1 MDELQLDF
9 SRPKFDLVISPPVM
23 NAAGILGYAPQSS
36 DLVNF
41 EQLGAFVTNPVS
53 LHPRTPARG
62 RISQPFP
69 GGFLLHSGYPNPGL
83 RKVIKQYAT
92 RWERSP
98 LPVIVHLLV
107 HQVDDVQAMITQLEG
122 REGLTGIELGIPPDC
137 ELSQA
142 VEMVQAAVGELPLI
156 VRVPMERAVEF
167 AGVLAASSLAAI
179 SLAPPRG
186 AVLNQQGQAVRGR
199 LFGPAVFP
207 FALAAAGDVIDMG
220 VPLFASGGIYQ
231 RQQVDA
237 LLELGAMGVQL
248 DAVLWGL
255 GKMEG
260 WEWR

>member
-1 MDELQLDF
+1 MVKSVKKANAPLQRPTQAERTAKAEEKMVNATIELLNTDGLAGTTLIAIGESAGY
-9 SRPKFDLVISPPVM
+9 SRGLASHHFGSK
-23 NAAGILGYAPQSS
+23 
-36 DLVNF
+36 
-41 EQLGAFVTNPVS
+41 
-53 LHPRTPARG
+53 
-62 RISQPFP
+62 
-69 GGFLLHSGYPNPGL
+69 SGL
-83 RKVIKQYAT
+83 FRKVL
-92 RWERSP
+92 R
-98 LPVIVHLLV
+98 HLTAVWTEELESN
-107 HQVDDVQAMITQLEG
+107 LEG
-122 REGLTGIELGIPPDC
+122 REGLTVIELGIPPDC